1 MPNSLELKVKQF
13 VQTSV
18 LPVVAELSEKNEYPS
33 RLIEGMKEL
42 GIFGLNIPK
51 RFGGLEANE
60 KTIANSILELSAGW
74 LSLVALL
81 GSHLRVCAYI
91 TRFGTER

>member
-1 MPNSLELKVKQF
+1 MVAKVKQF
-13 VQTSV
+13 VNEKV
-18 LPVVAELSEKNEYPS
+18 LPVVAELSEKNEYPTD
-33 RLIEGMKEL
+33 LIEGLKEI

-51 RFGGLEANE
+51 RHGGLDADV
-60 KTIANSILELSAGW
+60 KTIANVITELSAGW

-91 TRFGTER
+91 TRFGTAK